1 MVQGGVGSRVDRK
14 VLLLTLL
21 WSPAAAGDPYQE
33 YLARA
38 PEFRA
43 VAEVPARSDG
53 WLYMPWRYQWTI
65 GTGDEGG
72 RFCRDHG
79 ITGGF
84 TDHGQGPLD
93 WLAKWGLSFYND
105 HTAGKGTL
113 YLRDANASEKWK
125 GLQRDA
131 AAIRPVPLD
140 EEALAGARGIVRKN
154 LAKVSKSDLRWAY
167 ALDDEVSWGVFVR
180 PMCWR
185 VRGDEQHFAD
195 WLATLYGTKR
205 EPRHVNADDALR
217 QLDRP
222 LREIDFSAFLDRMSY
237 QDSVFAE
244 FVGALVET
252 ANEVDPLTPCGVVG
266 AQAPSLWGGYDYAK
280 LMRKVQFLEA
290 YDTGSAP
297 EIARSLSPRAP
308 LFSTHFHSKEPGWDS
323 WFAWSRFAHGQ
334 RGLIGWVEGWFDGKT
349 PKPWLSEFAPVLR
362 ELSRLGP
369 LTARAQWQHDR
380 IAIYYSHPSVQVSW
394 ILDSE
399 AHGRTWPNRNRD
411 AELGTA
417 SCVRRAWEFLL
428 NDAGLQYDFVAYDT
442 VGREGVPGE
451 VKVLILPACFAVSDA
466 EARGIRAFAARGGVV
481 VADFMCGLFD
491 QHGRGR
497 ARGALDDLFGVEHPG
512 TLRAKDFFG
521 DRLWVES
528 DQDRGYGARS
538 YEELLGTVSSPQRDG
553 FAVPERGVTGN
564 ARYLNLSP
572 QRYLALR
579 EAGLAKA
586 RHRAPFVGPL
596 GVEPFATVESE
607 TPAEITRF
615 RKGDRLL
622 LFVVANPAQRIDGAR
637 RVLPGSE
644 RVVLRFARPATGVR
658 NERTGEDLGDGGEF
672 GLVFDRTAAVLVSLD
687 AR

>member
-1 MVQGGVGSRVDRK
+1 M
-14 VLLLTLL
+14 LLG
-21 WSPAAAGDPYQE
+21 SPAVAGDPYE
-33 YLARA
+33 DYLARA
-38 PEFRA
+38 PEFRS
-43 VAEVPARSDG
+43 VAEVPARSPD
-53 WLYMPWRYQWTI
+53 WLYMPWRYEWPI

-72 RFCRDHG
+72 QFCRDHG
-79 ITGGF
+79 IGGGF
-84 TDHGQGPLD
+84 TDHGEGPLD
-93 WLAKWGLSFYND
+93 WLTKWGLRFYND

-113 YLRDANASEKWK
+113 YLREANASEKWK
-125 GLQRDA
+125 GVQRDA
-131 AAIRPVPLD
+131 SAIRPVPLD
-140 EEALAGARGIVRKN
+140 EGALEGARGIVRKN
-154 LAKVSKSDLRWAY
+154 LAEVSKSALRWAY

-308 LFSTHFHSKEPGWDS
+308 LVSTHFHSKEPGWDS

-369 LTARAQWQHDR
+369 RTAGARWENDG
-380 IAIYYSHPSVQVSW
+380 IALYYSHPSVQVSW

-399 AHGRTWPNRNRD
+399 AHGSTWPNRNRD
-411 AELGTA
+411 AELGTSA
-417 SCVRRAWEFLL
+417 TVRRAWEFLL
-428 NDAGLQYDFVAYDT
+428 NDAGLQYDFLAYDT

-451 VKVLILPACFAVSDA
+451 VRVLILPACFALSDV
-466 EARGIRAFAARGGVV
+466 EAQKIRAFAARGGVV

-497 ARGALDDLFGVEHPG
+497 ARGALDDLFGVEHSG

-521 DRLWVES
+521 ARLWVES
-528 DQDRGYGARS
+528 DQDKGYGARS
-538 YEELLGTVSSPQRDG
+538 YDELFGTVSSAQRDG
-553 FAVPERGVTGN
+553 FAVPERGVQGN

-572 QRYLALR
+572 ARYVALR
-579 EAGLAKA
+579 EAGLAKP
-586 RHRAPFVGPL
+586 RHLQHFVGPL
-596 GVEPFATVESE
+596 GVVPFATVGSE
-607 TPAEITRF
+607 TPVEITRF

-622 LFVVANPAQRIDGAR
+622 LFVIANPAMRIDGTR
-637 RVLPGSE
+637 QVLPGSE
-644 RVVLRFARPATGVR
+644 RIVLRFAAPATAVR
-658 NERTGEDLGDGGEF
+658 NERTGEELGDGSEF
-672 GLVFDRTAAVLVSLD
+672 AFDFDRTAAVLLSLD